1 MNAKKLII
9 PKEYEPKETG
19 EYLLDL
25 KTVAEFRT
33 INLCACPI
41 NKVSTAITLVAVDWN
56 LRPSIANEFKIIKR
70 IVINSVLNN

>member
-19 EYLLDL
+19 EYLVDT
-25 KTVAEFRT
+25 KIVAEFRT
-33 INLCACPI
+33 INLCNCPMD
-41 NKVSTAITLVAVDWN
+41 KVSTAISLVAVEWN